1 MAHDCDKL
9 VAANSSKRADPRA
22 GSHTIEPRDQHRRRD
37 ASDST
42 GQTAD
47 GHAWREAQNNNRASS
62 IDFMLSTLIEL
73 QRLKRLD
80 RTGWTLR
87 GLPNGTE
94 SVAAHSFGVSVTAM
108 LLADRCKARGVSLDV
123 EKVLRIALLH
133 DWAETRVGD
142 MPRTATLYFGSAAR
156 KQAETAAF
164 ADIVNA
170 VDADGSYATLYN
182 DYERRESTEARLVKA
197 ADVLD
202 LLIQVL
208 ALERAGARGLDEFW
222 EVADNPEFNLEGA
235 AEQIVLELLQSILKA
250 RSELHP
256 NV

>member
-1 MAHDCDKL
+1 
-9 VAANSSKRADPRA
+9 
-22 GSHTIEPRDQHRRRD
+22 
-37 ASDST
+37 
-42 GQTAD
+42 
-47 GHAWREAQNNNRASS
+47 
-62 IDFMLSTLIEL
+62 MLSTLIEL

-87 GLPNGTE
+87 GLPNGSE

-108 LLADRCKARGVSLDV
+108 LLADRCAAQGVPVDV

-156 KQAETAAF
+156 QQAEKAAF
-164 ADIVNA
+164 SDIVNPI
-170 VDADGSYATLYN
+170 DANGSYTKLYN
-182 DYERRESTEARLVKA
+182 EYEHRQSFEARLVKA
-197 ADVLD
+197 ADILD
-202 LLIQVL
+202 LLIQAL

-222 EVADNPEFNLEGA
+222 EVAEKPDFNLEGA
-235 AEQIVLELLQSILKA
+235 AEQVVLDLLRSILNA
-250 RSELHP
+250 RNELHR

>member
-1 MAHDCDKL
+1 
-9 VAANSSKRADPRA
+9 
-22 GSHTIEPRDQHRRRD
+22 
-37 ASDST
+37 
-42 GQTAD
+42 
-47 GHAWREAQNNNRASS
+47 
-62 IDFMLSTLIEL
+62 MLSTLIEL

-94 SVAAHSFGVSVTAM
+94 SVAAHSFGVGVTSM
-108 LLADRCKARGVSLDV
+108 LLADKLTGQGIAVDT
-123 EKVLRIALLH
+123 EKILRIALLH
-133 DWAETRVGD
+133 DWAEVRVGD
-142 MPRTATLYFGSAAR
+142 MPRIATSYFGSDVR

-164 ADIVNA
+164 ADVVNDLEGRY
-170 VDADGSYATLYN
+170 VDLYD
-182 DYERRESTEARLVKA
+182 DYERRESLEARLVKA

-222 EVADNPEFNLEGA
+222 EVAENPEFNLEDD
-235 AEQIVLELLQSILKA
+235 AERIVLELLQSILKA
-250 RSELHP
+250 RSELHL

>member
-1 MAHDCDKL
+1 
-9 VAANSSKRADPRA
+9 
-22 GSHTIEPRDQHRRRD
+22 
-37 ASDST
+37 
-42 GQTAD
+42 
-47 GHAWREAQNNNRASS
+47 
-62 IDFMLSTLIEL
+62 MLSTLIEL

-94 SVAAHSFGVSVTAM
+94 SVAAHSFGVGATAM
-108 LLADRCKARGVSLDV
+108 LLADRCVARGVTVNV
-123 EKVLRIALLH
+123 EKLLRLALLH
-133 DWAETRVGD
+133 DWAEVRVGD
-142 MPRTATLYFGSAAR
+142 MPRTATLYFGSEAR

-164 ADIVNA
+164 SDIVREI
-170 VDADGSYATLYN
+170 DADGSYISLYN
-182 DYERRESTEARLVKA
+182 EYERRESFEARLVKA

-222 EVADNPEFNLEGA
+222 EVAEKPEFNLEGT
-235 AEQIVLELLQSILKA
+235 AEQIVQELLESILEA
-250 RSELHP
+250 RRKLHQ

>member
-1 MAHDCDKL
+1 
-9 VAANSSKRADPRA
+9 
-22 GSHTIEPRDQHRRRD
+22 
-37 ASDST
+37 
-42 GQTAD
+42 
-47 GHAWREAQNNNRASS
+47 
-62 IDFMLSTLIEL
+62 MLSTLIEL

-108 LLADRCKARGVSLDV
+108 LLADRCVAAGVPIDV
-123 EKVLRIALLH
+123 EKLLRIALLH

-142 MPRTATLYFGSAAR
+142 MPRTATLYFGSEAR
-156 KQAETAAF
+156 KHAETAAF
-164 ADIVNA
+164 SDIVSP
-170 VDADGSYATLYN
+170 VDANGSYTNLYN
-182 DYERRESTEARLVKA
+182 DYERRESLEARLVKA

-222 EVADNPEFNLEGA
+222 EVEEKPDFNLEGA
-235 AEQIVLELLQSILKA
+235 AEQIVLELLRSILDA
-250 RSELHP
+250 RTELHR